1 MLSMRGLFHKLKNYP
16 RVKRFDSRR
25 RITSSSQ
32 EYIEKLNNPTPVL
45 VCTGP
50 TGSGKTYLACKEA
63 VQQLKENKYN
73 KLIITRPSVGIEN
86 ENHGFLPGKI
96 NTKMEPWME
105 PFYQNI
111 IDIYGSKSLD
121 LLFKQ
126 KRIEIVPLM
135 YLRGR
140 TFNDSFVIAD
150 EMQNSTVIQF
160 KTVLTRIGTNTKMVL
175 TGDLDQTDF
184 YEKNGLE
191 DFIERYR
198 LYGLGPE
205 YSELVELFESDIRRS
220 DIIKEILNMYSIKR
234 GFTYPW

>member
-1 MLSMRGLFHKLKNYP
+1 MKQFPYKLKNYSG
-16 RVKRFDSRR
+16 RKRFNLPRK
-25 RITSSSQ
+25 ITFSSQ

-111 IDIYGSKSLD
+111 VDIYGLKSLD

-126 KRIEIVPLM
+126 KRIEVVPLM

-150 EMQNSTVIQF
+150 EMQNSTIIQF

-175 TGDLDQTDF
+175 TGDLEQVDF

-191 DFIERYR
+191 DFIERFR

-205 YSELVELFESDIRRS
+205 YSELVELSESDIRRS
-220 DIIKEILNMYSIKR
+220 DVIKEILNMYSIKR
-234 GFTYPW
+234 GFTCPW

>member
-1 MLSMRGLFHKLKNYP
+1 MKQLKNYP
-16 RVKRFDSRR
+16 ARKRFNSPRK
-25 RITSSSQ
+25 ITYSSQ
-32 EYIEKLNNPTPVL
+32 EYIEKLNNPRPVL

-111 IDIYGSKSLD
+111 VDIYGPKSLD

-126 KRIEIVPLM
+126 KRIEVVPLM

-150 EMQNSTVIQF
+150 EMQNSTIIQF

-175 TGDLDQTDF
+175 TGDLEQVDF

-191 DFIERYR
+191 DFIERFR

-205 YSELVELFESDIRRS
+205 YSELVELSESDIRRS
-220 DIIKEILNMYSIKR
+220 DVIKEILNMYSIKR
-234 GFTYPW
+234 GFTCPW